1 VETGLAPDRAKNL
14 DIGGRSVRLRFYAL
28 TKIAAVAT
36 LFLLAGCGASERIRN
51 IGKAPDLTPLG
62 KDQATRQPLT
72 TLPMPA
78 PDPAVYQPNSLW
90 RSGARAFF
98 KDQRAA
104 KIGDILTVSI
114 SIDDKGKIN
123 NTTSRSRTGS
133 EKADLTSFL
142 GYEGTLS
149 KFLPNDVNPASL
161 TSLGSTSSTV
171 GAGSVDRAEAV
182 NLTVAA
188 LVTQVLPNGNL
199 VIQGRQEV
207 RVNNEVRD
215 LYLNGIVRPEDI
227 SSTNTINH
235 TQIAEAR
242 ISYGGRGQLSDVQQ
256 ARYGQQLYDIVFP
269 F

>member
-1 VETGLAPDRAKNL
+1 VK
-14 DIGGRSVRLRFYAL
+14 SRLVHSCA
-28 TKIAAVAT
+28 KIALISV
-36 LFLLAGCGASERIRN
+36 LFLLSGCGAADRIRN
-51 IGKAPDLTPLG
+51 IGKAPDLTPVG
-62 KDQATRQPLT
+62 HDEAMRAPLT
-72 TLPMPA
+72 ALPMPA

-114 SIDDKGKIN
+114 DIEDKGKIN

-133 EKADLTSFL
+133 EKADLTNLL
-142 GYEGTLS
+142 GYEGQLS
-149 KFLPNDVNPASL
+149 KFLPNSVDPASL
-161 TSLGSTSSTV
+161 SSLGSTSSMV
-171 GAGSVDRAEAV
+171 GAGSVDRAEAIT
-182 NLTVAA
+182 LTVAA

-207 RVNNEVRD
+207 RINNEVRD
-215 LYLNGIVRPEDI
+215 LYINGIVRPEDI
-227 SSTNTINH
+227 SNTNTIKH

-242 ISYGGRGQLSDVQQ
+242 ISYGGRGQLTDVQQ
-256 ARYGQQLYDIVFP
+256 ARYGQQLYDIIFP

>member
-1 VETGLAPDRAKNL
+1 LKNSSKEKPV
-14 DIGGRSVRLRFYAL
+14 RSRFLLSL
-28 TKIAAVAT
+28 TKIGVVAVM
-36 LFLLAGCGASERIRN
+36 FLLTGCGAAERIRN
-51 IGKAPDLTPLG
+51 IGKAPDLTPVG
-62 KDQATRQPLT
+62 HDEAQRQPLT

-78 PDPAVYQPNSLW
+78 PDNAVYQPNSLW

-104 KIGDILTVSI
+104 KVGDILTVSI
-114 SIDDKGKIN
+114 DIEDKGKIN
-123 NTTSRSRTGS
+123 NTTSRSRVGS
-133 EKADLTSFL
+133 EKADLTNLL

-161 TSLGSTSSTV
+161 ASLGSTSSTV

-182 NLTVAA
+182 ALTVAA

-215 LYLNGIVRPEDI
+215 LYINGVVRPEDI
-227 SSTNTINH
+227 SNTNTIKH

-242 ISYGGRGQLSDVQQ
+242 ISYGGRGQLTDVQQ